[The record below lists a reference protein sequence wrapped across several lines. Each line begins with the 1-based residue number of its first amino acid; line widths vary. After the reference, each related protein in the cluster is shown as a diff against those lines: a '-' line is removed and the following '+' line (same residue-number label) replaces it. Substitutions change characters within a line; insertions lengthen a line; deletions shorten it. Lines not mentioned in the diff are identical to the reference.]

1 MLIILLSFIFSSH
14 SRVYLDPCLP
24 TDLRIKG
31 THEGMKY
38 RLKGTGDFQSCR
50 NKLLPLL
57 NRSEPCHS
65 PPCSFNG
72 VHQPRVSFNTTAFYG
87 FSEFWYSVNDVLRL
101 KGVYNAQTFDKASK
115 VKFIE
120 ALSLLFKVY
129 FKQLLREPP
138 SLQVR

>member
-1 MLIILLSFIFSSH
+1 MILGIFLSFSSH
-14 SRVYLDPCLP
+14 SRVNIDPCLP

-50 NKLLPLL
+50 SKLLPLL
-57 NRSEPCHS
+57 NRSEPCLS

-72 VHQPRVSFNTTAFYG
+72 VHQPRISFNTTEFYG

-101 KGVYNAQTFDKASK
+101 KGVYNAKTFDKASK
-115 VKFIE
+115 VCSI
-120 ALSLLFKVY
+120 LII
-129 FKQLLREPP
+129 
-138 SLQVR
+138 